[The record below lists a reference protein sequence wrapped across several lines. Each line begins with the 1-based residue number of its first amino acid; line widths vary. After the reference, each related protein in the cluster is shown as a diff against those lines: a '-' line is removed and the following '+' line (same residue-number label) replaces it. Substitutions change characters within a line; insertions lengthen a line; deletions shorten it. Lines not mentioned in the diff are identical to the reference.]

1 MSRLCQNF
9 VAAAALGAAITLTS
23 ANTARAQSVQ
33 DEATAVR
40 QDLRALP
47 EYGVF
52 DLITFQ
58 INPDHSVTLGGYVTL
73 EDIKRHAEHAIAND
87 KNVTLRV
94 NNQIEVAP
102 VSTTDDRMRHEVF
115 AAIYSDPF
123 LSKYGTP
130 EEMAAAQHTRRTLW
144 GDGFRTFG
152 EFGSSR
158 WTGAPF
164 YGQEPIGNYAIHI
177 LVKHGT
183 VTLAGI
189 VGSQEDKDAAG
200 RDAMRVLDVHDLNND
215 LHVGKRSPIKS
226 AKIGGGAIL

>member
-1 MSRLCQNF
+1 MSRLCPTF
-9 VAAAALGAAITLTS
+9 VAAAALGAAISLTPAHS
-23 ANTARAQSVQ
+23 ARAQSVQ

-58 INPDHSVTLGGYVTL
+58 VNPDHSVTLGGYVTL
-73 EDIKRHAEHAIAND
+73 EDTKKHAEHAIAND
-87 KNVTLRV
+87 KSVTLRV
-94 NNQIEVAP
+94 DNKIELAP
-102 VSTTDDRMRHEVF
+102 ISTTDDRMRHEVF
-115 AAIYSDPF
+115 AAIYGDKF

-130 EEMAAAQHTRRTLW
+130 EEMAAAEHTRRSPW
-144 GDGFRTFG
+144 GDGFGTFG
-152 EFGSSR
+152 EFGSAR

-189 VGSQEDKDAAG
+189 VGSQEDKDTAG
-200 RDAMRVLDVHDLNND
+200 RDAMRALDVHDMNND
-215 LHVGKRSPIKS
+215 LHVGKGVSGRP
-226 AKIGGGAIL
+226 

>member
-1 MSRLCQNF
+1 MLHQFTRYS
-9 VAAAALGAAITLTS
+9 AAAALGAAISLTS
-23 ANTARAQSVQ
+23 AHAVRAQAVQ

-58 INPDHSVTLGGYVTL
+58 VNPDHSVTLAGYVTS
-73 EDIKRHAEHAIAND
+73 DATRKSAEHAIRTD
-87 KNVTLRV
+87 KSVSLTVDNK
-94 NNQIEVAP
+94 IEVAP
-102 VSTTDDRMRHEVF
+102 ISTTDERMRHEVF
-115 AAIYSDPF
+115 TAIYGDKF
-123 LSKYGTP
+123 LAKYGTP
-130 EEMAAAQHTRRTLW
+130 EEMAASAHTRISPW

-152 EFGSSR
+152 EFGNAR

-183 VTLAGI
+183 VTLAGV
-189 VGSQEDKDAAG
+189 VGSPEDKDAAG
-200 RDAMRVLDVHDLNND
+200 RDAMRVGDVHDFNND
-215 LHVGKRSPIKS
+215 LHVGTGVSGRP
-226 AKIGGGAIL
+226 

>member
-1 MSRLCQNF
+1 MLRQFSKF
-9 VAAAALGAAITLTS
+9 SASAALGAVMTL
-23 ANTARAQSVQ
+23 ACAHAAHGQSVQ
-33 DEATAVR
+33 DEAAAVR

-58 INPDHSVTLGGYVTL
+58 VNPDHSVTLAGYVTSG
-73 EDIKRHAEHAIAND
+73 DTKKNAEHAIATD
-87 KNVTLRV
+87 KSVTLRV
-94 NNQIEVAP
+94 DNKIEVAP
-102 VSTTDDRMRHEVF
+102 ISTTDKRMRHEAF
-115 AAIYSDPF
+115 TAIYRDKF

-130 EEMAAAQHTRRTLW
+130 EEMAASEHTRLSPW
-144 GDGFRTFG
+144 GDGFSTFG
-152 EFGSSR
+152 EFSNAR

-183 VTLAGI
+183 VTLAGV

-200 RDAMRVLDVHDLNND
+200 RDALRVGDVHDLNND
-215 LHVGKRSPIKS
+215 LHVGRGVSGRP
-226 AKIGGGAIL
+226 